1 VAFGELQ
8 EMKASSPMG
17 ASGLGAVSNI
27 ELQLL
32 GSTLASLETTQ
43 NPEQLRQAIVDVQT
57 HYANFLK
64 AEMGVMP
71 EIDFANPAYNGS
83 FADMGNGTFAVK
95 TDPNDDTSWRI
106 MRIDQG
112 PAQPRQQEEQVAQP
126 RRQGTYN
133 LNIPS
138 GGAGAFKIN

>member
-1 VAFGELQ
+1 
-8 EMKASSPMG
+8 
-17 ASGLGAVSNI
+17 
-27 ELQLL
+27 
-32 GSTLASLETTQ
+32 
-43 NPEQLRQAIVDVQT
+43 VDVQT
-57 HYANFLK
+57 HYLNFLK

-71 EIDFANPAYNGS
+71 EIDFDNPVYEGS
-83 FADMGNGTFAVK
+83 FKDMGNGNIAVK

-106 MRIDQG
+106 MSTDQG
-112 PAQPRQQEEQVAQP
+112 PAQP